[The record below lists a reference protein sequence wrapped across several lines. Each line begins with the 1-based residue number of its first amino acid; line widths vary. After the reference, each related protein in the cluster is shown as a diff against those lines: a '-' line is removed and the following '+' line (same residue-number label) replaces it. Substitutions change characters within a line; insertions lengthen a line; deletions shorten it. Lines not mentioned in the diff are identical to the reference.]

1 MEECK
6 RLENAI
12 LGMEHLAGIL
22 QWLLA
27 QWTPIRCNLP
37 VELCLPAQVLCTRIA
52 SGASARI
59 MVSFGIVGGRF
70 ASLV

>member
-22 QWLLA
+22 QWFLA
-27 QWTPIRCNLP
+27 QWTPVCCNLP
-37 VELCLPAQVLCTRIA
+37 VKLCLPAQVLRARIA
-52 SGASARI
+52 SGASARV

-70 ASLV
+70 ATLV